1 MNKKE
6 LQKRI
11 LSSFVLLP
19 VVFFFIIQGSIYF
32 VLLLC
37 VIFLVISYEWIN
49 MNNKNSFK
57 ILGLLY
63 FSLTVY
69 LTYKFSQ
76 IFYFQFI
83 LVLIICILT
92 DLGGYLFGKTLK
104 GPKLIKI
111 SPNKTY
117 SGLIGSF
124 IFSILGAFI
133 YVGYTSFGKS
143 SYLEIQYLLS
153 KNDIQNSSLHFV
165 IIILNVSIVSQIG
178 DLIISYFK
186 RKSKVKDTGNLIPG
200 HGGLLDR
207 IDGIIL
213 AMPIT
218 FIFFN
223 ILNQ

>member
-19 VVFFFIIQGSIYF
+19 VVLFFIIQGSIYF
-32 VLLLC
+32 VLLLS

-92 DLGGYLFGKTLK
+92 DLGGYVFGKTLK

-133 YVGYTSFGKS
+133 YVAYTSFGKS

-207 IDGIIL
+207 IDGIIF

>member
-32 VLLLC
+32 VLLLS

-92 DLGGYLFGKTLK
+92 DLGGYVFGKTLK

-111 SPNKTY
+111 SPK
-117 SGLIGSF
+117 
-124 IFSILGAFI
+124 
-133 YVGYTSFGKS
+133 
-143 SYLEIQYLLS
+143 
-153 KNDIQNSSLHFV
+153 LH
-165 IIILNVSIVSQIG
+165 Q
-178 DLIISYFK
+178 
-186 RKSKVKDTGNLIPG
+186 
-200 HGGLLDR
+200 
-207 IDGIIL
+207 
-213 AMPIT
+213 
-218 FIFFN
+218 
-223 ILNQ
+223 QQQ

>member
-32 VLLLC
+32 VLLLS
-37 VIFLVISYEWIN
+37 VILLVISYEWIN
-49 MNNKNSFK
+49 MNNKNLFK

-92 DLGGYLFGKTLK
+92 DLGGYVFGKTLK

-117 SGLIGSF
+117 SGLIGSL

-133 YVGYTSFGKS
+133 YVAYTSFGKS

-165 IIILNVSIVSQIG
+165 IIILNVSILSQIG

-207 IDGIIL
+207 IDGIIF